1 VFDSC
6 RRSSWV
12 QGVVTCV
19 HLPRASQCVMGD
31 AQATA
36 PCQRRNKQPLSATH
50 LSTMQPRAFARL
62 KLPFVAHGCNSAR
75 HYAVAAQR
83 KKHGRKR
90 LSEEELAEEE
100 DRAKCMLHSRVT
112 ADATYG

>member
-1 VFDSC
+1 
-6 RRSSWV
+6 
-12 QGVVTCV
+12 V